1 MNLQFGGGHGGRLVR
16 RASKRQELGQ
26 KIVNPRALMQLGLGL
41 GCFCLASFGVLSQTP
56 SQAQSLGEDP
66 KLAQERVSALPEQY
80 RSRSVAELR
89 AYALEL
95 VNKDRQAKGLAPL
108 VPDPIADRSAQFHAE
123 DMMRRQ
129 FYDHYTPEGLKPR
142 HRYRNQGGANVSLI
156 GENLFLVEDPRRP
169 GLNFELATFLQQ
181 GWMNS
186 PDHREAILMRQFSGF
201 GYGIVFTPGGKIY
214 AVQVFTTAPS
224 DTARAAK

>member
-1 MNLQFGGGHGGRLVR
+1 MNKLGGGQRGRLVR
-16 RASKRQELGQ
+16 RASTRQELNRNIGNHWGL
-26 KIVNPRALMQLGLGL
+26 VHLSLGLA
-41 GCFCLASFGVLSQTP
+41 CFCLTSLGVMSQTP
-56 SQAQSLGEDP
+56 SQAQPLGQDP
-66 KLAQERVSALPEQY
+66 KLAQEQISALPEHY

-123 DMMRRQ
+123 DMLRRQ

-142 HRYRNQGGANVSLI
+142 HRYRNQGGDNVSLI
-156 GENLFLVEDPRRP
+156 GENLFLVEDARRP
-169 GLNFELATFLQQ
+169 GLNYDLATFLQQ

-201 GYGIVFTPGGKIY
+201 GYGIVFAPGGKIY

-224 DTARAAK
+224 DNARASK